1 MKDKL
6 NNEIRMSKLHIKKI
20 ILNFIIVLAIFLAD
34 RLTKINILKISESEN
49 TVDIY
54 LTSYL
59 NFYLIWNKGIAF
71 GLFSFDESFI
81 YNAITLII
89 VAITI
94 TILLMITKSEGFKRY
109 SLLFVFGGSLGN
121 IYDRI
126 YYSAVP
132 DFIDFHVN
140 DFHWFIFNVAD
151 IFITLGIICLNYEIF
166 INNKKD
172 QKNLYLNIFYLILI
186 LVLVNI
192 SASGMLGVT
201 GSKKSNSD
209 EFLVEKKNLHY

>member
-1 MKDKL
+1 
-6 NNEIRMSKLHIKKI
+6 MSKLHLKKI
-20 ILNFIIVLAIFLAD
+20 ILNFIIVLVIFLAD
-34 RLTKINILKISESEN
+34 RLTKINIIKIAELEN

-71 GLFSFDESFI
+71 GLFSFNESLI
-81 YNAITLII
+81 YNTITLII
-89 VAITI
+89 VVITI
-94 TILLMITKSEGFKRY
+94 TILVMIVKSEGFKRY

-151 IFITLGIICLNYEIF
+151 IFITLGIVCLILSEIF
-166 INNKKD
+166 IN
-172 QKNLYLNIFYLILI
+172 
-186 LVLVNI
+186 
-192 SASGMLGVT
+192 
-201 GSKKSNSD
+201 SKK
-209 EFLVEKKNLHY
+209 EEKIV

>member
-1 MKDKL
+1 
-6 NNEIRMSKLHIKKI
+6 MSKLHIKKI

-71 GLFSFDESFI
+71 GLFSFNESFI

-151 IFITLGIICLNYEIF
+151 IFITLGIVCLILSEIF

-172 QKNLYLNIFYLILI
+172 QKN
-186 LVLVNI
+186 V
-192 SASGMLGVT
+192 
-201 GSKKSNSD
+201 
-209 EFLVEKKNLHY
+209 

>member
-1 MKDKL
+1 
-6 NNEIRMSKLHIKKI
+6 MSKLHIKKI

-71 GLFSFDESFI
+71 GLFSFNESFI

-151 IFITLGIICLNYEIF
+151 IFITLGIMCLIFDEIF
-166 INNKKD
+166 NNNNKNE
-172 QKNLYLNIFYLILI
+172 KNF
-186 LVLVNI
+186 
-192 SASGMLGVT
+192 
-201 GSKKSNSD
+201 
-209 EFLVEKKNLHY
+209 